1 MYIEGNLQPNPVE
14 NRRLS
19 CRTVR
24 RRRRHSM
31 IPVVC
36 SRLRKLLSL
45 PGDLR
50 FLAGEARPIVDT
62 ARHCPSVRINRNS
75 RYSACVLQVQED
87 DDARRRSM
95 MALATNCAIP
105 QSPSTRGGL
114 IDNNAGLSTKW
125 TKGVHTL
132 ARRAGGRMPCCY
144 RTLHLHRSPMNSAPN
159 TTSTNNSFD
168 PTTITR
174 PDSALLRY
182 YVAVSILT
190 VVGFPFVFL
199 PLFFKYHT
207 LKYRFDDS
215 GVSMSWGILF
225 RREIHLTYRRIQD
238 IHLTRNL
245 IQRWMGLATVGI
257 QTASG
262 SAGPEMSIEGVL
274 EAEQLRDYLYA
285 EMRGAKGEVDSD
297 LAAKGDAPNVQATED
312 EALSLLREIRDALR
326 QLAERQTEA

>member
-1 MYIEGNLQPNPVE
+1 
-14 NRRLS
+14 
-19 CRTVR
+19 
-24 RRRRHSM
+24 
-31 IPVVC
+31 
-36 SRLRKLLSL
+36 
-45 PGDLR
+45 
-50 FLAGEARPIVDT
+50 
-62 ARHCPSVRINRNS
+62 
-75 RYSACVLQVQED
+75 
-87 DDARRRSM
+87 
-95 MALATNCAIP
+95 
-105 QSPSTRGGL
+105 
-114 IDNNAGLSTKW
+114 
-125 TKGVHTL
+125 
-132 ARRAGGRMPCCY
+132 
-144 RTLHLHRSPMNSAPN
+144 MNSAPN
-159 TTSTNNSFD
+159 TTSTNNSYD

-225 RREIHLTYRRIQD
+225 RREVHLTYRRIQD

-297 LAAKGDAPNVQATED
+297 LAAKGDAPDVQATED